1 MKTKLKVGDVV
12 LIKQGGYGFKWDDVG
27 KYVEVVEHGEY
38 RDVLR
43 DVNTAG
49 VRIIPYDTQL
59 ETEKPGINN
68 VVGLESFGVCPVVKL
83 NTLEDD
89 NTEQWDN
96 RTLGADEEYV
106 AVSPPEMEEEVE
118 RVIQDYGKHYRYS
131 FRLNLSEEDIANGF
145 VMVKV
150 DPYRVSTVY
159 NLGGWQEHLV
169 KKTLRGTGK
178 GHTEIELI
186 EELQCTIDRAREMY
200 YESLEKD
207 DA

>member
-1 MKTKLKVGDVV
+1 MKLKRVESYDEFKVGQQVV
-12 LIKQGGYGFKWDDVG
+12 FHTIPDYAVDTTAHKPYTIEGCDEDGDYYFTDDGGENNYAVGRYDWTEYGVYLIL
-27 KYVEVVEHGEY
+27 EE
-38 RDVLR
+38 
-43 DVNTAG
+43 
-49 VRIIPYDTQL
+49 DT
-59 ETEKPGINN
+59 
-68 VVGLESFGVCPVVKL
+68 ES
-83 NTLEDD
+83 
-89 NTEQWDN
+89 
-96 RTLGADEEYV
+96 
-106 AVSPPEMEEEVE
+106 EMEEEVE

-178 GHTEIELI
+178 GHTELELI

-207 DA
+207 NA